1 MEWYRTTLRLDPD
14 LHASLAQHATYF
26 GCSQQH
32 LLRELLRVS
41 LEKIQEFCLLSPE
54 DQALFMPEGEG
65 LVVLPSL
72 PGSPASAEEEGRK
85 VRLDR
90 QAEVASRGAS
100 SRRANAVTGKHGKGF
115 PTREE

>member
-14 LHASLAQHATYF
+14 LHASLAKHAHYF
-26 GCSQQH
+26 ECSQQH
-32 LLRELLRVS
+32 MLRELLRVG
-41 LEKIQEFCLLSPE
+41 LEKMQEFCQLSSE

-72 PGSPASAEEEGRK
+72 PDPPASAEERGRK

-90 QAEVASRGAS
+90 QAEVAWRIIQKSQ
-100 SRRANAVTGKHGKGF
+100 RRAG
-115 PTREE
+115 